1 MILNYVIYTY
11 KLNKEKN
18 TNMGEIWG
26 LIGSKLA
33 SILFIWAMI
42 QRYCPHQIHALI
54 EKLSQK
60 LANFVY
66 PYVEVKFFEYI
77 GDYYRT
83 NEAFTFIEHYL
94 QSKPTNQAKK
104 LRGESVRKSLVLK
117 MDERQEFHDEFE
129 GIHVVWSLRNIVQ
142 KTNSVSFYPADDKR
156 YYLLTFHRGN
166 RDFVA
171 RTYLNHVLE
180 EGKDIGLSKRQ
191 RKLYTNCTGESD
203 KRGKWSHVIFEHPS
217 SFETIAMDGKKKKEI
232 VDDLVTFSKGKDYYA
247 RIGKPWKRGY
257 LLYGPPGTGKSSL
270 VAAIANFLKYDI
282 YDIELTNV
290 KTNAELRKLLIG
302 ITSKSVVVIEDIDC
316 SLDLT
321 GQRKTDSENGNEKD
335 EKNEKNEM
343 NDQVVAASMIQLKE
357 EANKNKTSQVT
368 LSGLLNFID
377 GIWSASTGERLIIF
391 TTNCVEKLDKALI
404 RRGRMD
410 MHIELSYCCF
420 DGFKMLAMNY
430 MSIET
435 HPLFETVRCLLE
447 ETNITPADVAENL
460 MPKVANEDVETSLKR
475 LIQALRS
482 SKEEAKKKGE
492 KEESTGEE
500 DSAEDK
506 KSFPKEEIENG
517 KS

>member
-1 MILNYVIYTY
+1 
-11 KLNKEKN
+11 
-18 TNMGEIWG
+18 MGEIWG
-26 LIGSKLA
+26 VIGSKLA
-33 SILFIWAMI
+33 SILFMWAMV

-54 EKLSQK
+54 EKFSQK
-60 LANFVY
+60 LANFFY

-83 NEAFTFIEHYL
+83 NEAFTFIEYYL

-104 LRGESVRKSLVLK
+104 LRGESLRKSLVLK
-117 MDERQEFHDEFE
+117 MDESQEFHDEFE
-129 GIHVVWSLRNIVQ
+129 GINVVWSLRKIVPNT
-142 KTNSVSFYPADDKR
+142 KSVSFYPADEKR

-166 RDFVA
+166 RDLVSE
-171 RTYLNHVLE
+171 TYLNHVLE
-180 EGKDIGLSKRQ
+180 QGKDIGLSKRQ
-191 RKLYTNCTGESD
+191 RKLYTNCTSGDSD
-203 KRGKWSHVIFEHPS
+203 MRGKWSHVIFDHPS

-316 SLDLT
+316 SVDLT

-335 EKNEKNEM
+335 EGNDENEK
-343 NDQVVAASMIQLKE
+343 DDKSKVVAASMIQLKA
-357 EANKNKTSQVT
+357 EANRNKTSQVT

-391 TTNCVEKLDKALI
+391 TTNYVEKLDKALI

-430 MSIET
+430 MSVET
-435 HPLFETVRCLLE
+435 HPLFDTVRGLLE

-460 MPKVANEDVETSLKR
+460 MPKVANEDVETSLER
-475 LIQALRS
+475 LIRALRS
-482 SKEEAKKKGE
+482 SMEEANKKAE
-492 KEESTGEE
+492 KTEESTGGLE
-500 DSAEDK
+500 DNK
-506 KSFPKEEIENG
+506 TLLQEEIDNG

>member
-1 MILNYVIYTY
+1 M
-11 KLNKEKN
+11 
-18 TNMGEIWG
+18 
-26 LIGSKLA
+26 
-33 SILFIWAMI
+33 WAMI
-42 QRYCPHQIHALI
+42 QRYCPHQVHSLI
-54 EKLSQK
+54 EKFSQK
-60 LANFVY
+60 LANFFY

-94 QSKPTNQAKK
+94 HSKPTNQAKK
-104 LRGESVRKSLVLK
+104 LRGESLRKSLVLK

-129 GIHVVWSLRNIVQ
+129 GINVVWSLRKIVPST
-142 KTNSVSFYPADDKR
+142 KSVSFYPADDKR

-166 RDFVA
+166 RDFVVG
-171 RTYLNHVLE
+171 TYLNHVLE
-180 EGKDIGLSKRQ
+180 HGEDIGLSKRQ
-191 RKLYTNCTGESD
+191 RRLYTNCTSGDSD
-203 KRGKWSHVIFEHPS
+203 MRGKWSHVIFDHPS

-321 GQRKTDSENGNEKD
+321 GQRKTDSENENEED
-335 EKNEKNEM
+335 EKNEKNEV
-343 NDQVVAASMIQLKE
+343 NQVVAASMSQLKD
-357 EANKNKTSQVT
+357 EANKNKRSSQVT

-391 TTNCVEKLDKALI
+391 TTNYVEKLDKALI

-420 DGFKMLAMNY
+420 EGFKMLAMNY
-430 MSIET
+430 MSVET
-435 HPLFETVRCLLE
+435 HPLFETVRGLLE
-447 ETNITPADVAENL
+447 ESNISPADVAENL
-460 MPKVANEDVETSLKR
+460 MPKVANEEVETSLER

-482 SKEEAKKKGE
+482 SKEEAKKKAE
-492 KEESTGEE
+492 KAEESTGEGE
-500 DSAEDK
+500 DSAQDK
-506 KSFPKEEIENG
+506 KSLLEDEEEIDNG

>member
-1 MILNYVIYTY
+1 
-11 KLNKEKN
+11 
-18 TNMGEIWG
+18 MGEIWG

-60 LANFVY
+60 LANFFY

-77 GDYYRT
+77 GDSYRT

-94 QSKPTNQAKK
+94 ESKPTNQAKK
-104 LRGESVRKSLVLK
+104 LRGESLRKSFVLK
-117 MDERQEFHDEFE
+117 MDERQDFHDQFQ
-129 GIHVVWSLRNIVQ
+129 GINVVWSLRKIVQ

-156 YYLLTFHRGN
+156 YYLLTFHRRN
-166 RDFVA
+166 RDIVA
-171 RTYLNHVLE
+171 GTYLNHVLE
-180 EGKDIGLSKRQ
+180 QGKEVGLSKRQ
-191 RKLYTNCTGESD
+191 RKLYTNCTSDSD
-203 KRGKWSHVIFEHPS
+203 KRGKWSHVIFDHPS

-321 GQRKTDSENGNEKD
+321 GQRKTSSENGNEKD

-343 NDQVVAASMIQLKE
+343 NQVVAASMIQLKD

-391 TTNCVEKLDKALI
+391 TTNYVDKLDKALI

-430 MSIET
+430 MSVET
-435 HPLFETVRCLLE
+435 HPLFETVRGLLE
-447 ETNITPADVAENL
+447 ESNITPADVAENL
-460 MPKVANEDVETSLKR
+460 MPKVANEDVETSLER

-482 SKEEAKKKGE
+482 SKEEAKKKAE
-492 KEESTGEE
+492 KEESTDEE

-506 KSFPKEEIENG
+506 KSFPEKEIDNG